1 MGAAGA
7 GAIDGVAVEGVAVEG
22 AVPKELGFDELGFEE
37 VVGTELCA
45 GQNVETS
52 SKAIPAVHKR
62 GVMGHLRR
70 RFFDYTSGTT

>member
-37 VVGTELCA
+37 VVGTGLCA

-70 RFFDYTSGTT
+70 RFLDYTSGTT